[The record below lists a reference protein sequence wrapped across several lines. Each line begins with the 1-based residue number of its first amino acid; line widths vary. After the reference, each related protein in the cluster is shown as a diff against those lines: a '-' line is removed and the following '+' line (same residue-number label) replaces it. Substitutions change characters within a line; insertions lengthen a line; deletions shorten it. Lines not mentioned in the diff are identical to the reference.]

1 MGKRQEAINATSGII
16 SIINKYNQRQ
26 WIKTFNEILNILCDD
41 SIIDER
47 ALRDCLQIFEYING
61 GYGSYSDFYINTNN
75 KSELKSANKE
85 LEKYN
90 SMLWLALK

>member
-16 SIINKYNQRQ
+16 SIMNKYNQKQ
-26 WIKTFNEILNILCDD
+26 WIKPFNEILNILCDN

-47 ALRDCLQIFEYING
+47 ALPDCLQIFEYING
-61 GYGSYSDFYINTNN
+61 GYGSYSDFYINTKNN
-75 KSELKSANKE
+75 SELKSANKE

-90 SMLWLALK
+90 SMLWLSLK